1 MNITFLIGNGFD
13 VGVGI
18 KSRFK
23 DFFPVYKE
31 KSKTKTDRIKQLS
44 NKIEEDYENNYE
56 TWADF
61 ETALGLYT
69 AEFTPQTKQIFID
82 QVKDFETE
90 FIAYL
95 EDEENRLCFDENDEI
110 SRVMLEALTKYYS
123 TSNLAPESNAE
134 LSAVYTNHAGE
145 NHVYNFVNFNYTD
158 ILKKCL
164 DTIPE
169 KVVCRRKRG
178 DTDKVDKI
186 GTIIHVHGKNK
197 LHPIIGVNDV
207 SQIKNEE
214 LAKDSRFTKCIVKP
228 SINEALRLGNDK
240 KATNIINSSTII
252 CVYGMSLGA
261 TDKKWWNMILSWLHG
276 NSARQLVLF
285 DYDNNYSTATQF
297 GWIEKED
304 ELVDKLSQYNSNN
317 AINVENLRPRIH
329 IAVHKNI
336 FQMDFFEGKSWINS
350 KIPAIV

>member
-13 VGVGI
+13 VGVGM
-18 KSRFK
+18 KSKFK
-23 DFFPVYKE
+23 DFFPIYKE
-31 KSKTKTDRIKQLS
+31 KAKSKEKRIKQLS
-44 NKIEEDYENNYE
+44 DEIEGNYE

-61 ETALGLYT
+61 EKALGEYT
-69 AEFTPQTKQIFID
+69 VKFTPETKQNFID
-82 QVKDFETE
+82 QVKDFEAE

-95 EDEENRLCFDENDEI
+95 ENEESRLSFEESDEI
-110 SRVMLEALTKYYS
+110 SKVMLKALTKYYS
-123 TSNLAPESNAE
+123 TDNIAPEST
-134 LSAVYTNHAGE
+134 SVITDIYSKHAGE

-158 ILKKCL
+158 VLKNCL
-164 DTIPE
+164 DTIPG
-169 KVVCRRKRG
+169 KVVCKRNHG
-178 DTDKVDKI
+178 NSEKIDKI
-186 GTIIHVHGKNK
+186 GQIVHVHGKNK
-197 LHPIIGVNDV
+197 LYPIIGVNDV
-207 SQIKNEE
+207 SQIANAE
-214 LAKDSRFTKCIVKP
+214 LAKDSRFTKRIVKP
-228 SINEALRLGNDK
+228 SLNKYLRLGNDTQ
-240 KATNIINSSTII
+240 ATNVINQSTIM
-252 CVYGMSLGA
+252 CVYGMSLGS

-336 FQMDFFEGKSWINS
+336 FQMDFFEGRSWINS

>member
-13 VGVGI
+13 VGIGM

-23 DFFPVYKE
+23 DFFPIYKE
-31 KSKTKTDRIKQLS
+31 NSKSKAERIKQLS
-44 NKIEEDYENNYE
+44 DEIEGNHE

-61 ETALGLYT
+61 EKALGEYT
-69 AEFTPQTKQIFID
+69 VKFTSETKQIFID

-90 FIAYL
+90 FISYL
-95 EDEENRLCFDENDEI
+95 ESEESRLSFEESDEI
-110 SRVMLEALTKYYS
+110 SRVMIGALSKYYS
-123 TSNLAPESNAE
+123 VSNLAPESNAE

-158 ILKKCL
+158 ILKNCL
-164 DTIPE
+164 DTIPG
-169 KVVCRRKRG
+169 KVVCKRKRG

-207 SQIKNEE
+207 SQIVNEE
-214 LAKDSRFTKCIVKP
+214 LAKDLRFTKCIVKP
-228 SINEALRLGNDK
+228 SVNEFLRLGNDK
-240 KATNIINSSTII
+240 KATNIINSSTIV

-261 TDKKWWNMILSWLHG
+261 TDKKWWDMILSWLYG
-276 NSARQLVLF
+276 SSARQLVLF
-285 DYDNNYSTATQF
+285 DYDEHYTTATPF

-304 ELVDKLSQYNSNN
+304 EIIDKLSKYNNSKSV
-317 AINVENLRPRIH
+317 NVENLRSRIH

-336 FQMDFFEGKSWINS
+336 FQMDFFDEKSWISS